1 MQHRSPLRLLQNW
14 CLCRFLS
21 YHQDSK
27 RGNGILLAKQNPYA
41 AIRIG
46 EMLLIPYCC
55 QSQSCRRCLRFE
67 PALP

>member
-1 MQHRSPLRLLQNW
+1 MVQHRSPLRLLQNC

-27 RGNGILLAKQNPYA
+27 RGNGILLAKQNPYT

-46 EMLLIPYCC
+46 EMLLTP
-55 QSQSCRRCLRFE
+55 
-67 PALP
+67 